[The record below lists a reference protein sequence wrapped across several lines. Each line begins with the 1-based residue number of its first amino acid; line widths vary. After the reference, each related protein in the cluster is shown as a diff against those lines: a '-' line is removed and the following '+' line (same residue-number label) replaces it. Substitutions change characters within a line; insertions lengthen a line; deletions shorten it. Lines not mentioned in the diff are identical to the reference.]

1 MPASSQTDSKYVQA
15 SPPVRAEVRNRSR
28 GAGKPGGGNG
38 KPAPENP
45 VMAALATLTATA
57 KDAAKSP
64 MNTFV
69 ASCVNTVAGSAVAV
83 QRQSQH
89 HPRFARLLK
98 LLAGKRNVLVTTHQ
112 HPDPDALASAHAMV
126 ILLSGRLKDAN
137 VAMAIKGQIGGGLN
151 DAFTK
156 HAAFKIAP
164 WDEAGIVSGKYDAI
178 ILLDCQ
184 PMFAYSP
191 LPPSVTPLAVIDHHR
206 TRGRNPRCAFC
217 DIRTDVGA
225 TASIVF
231 SYFQELQAGIT
242 PELGAALLY
251 AIETD
256 LAGAAGTPGELD
268 NIALSSLTL
277 LADMRKL
284 YQMRYVDLPQAYYI
298 AYAAGLANA
307 MYYDNAIISHI
318 DAIDS
323 LEKPAVLADFL
334 LRFDLV
340 QWSMVTGVHGSRLVI
355 SLRTSSTK
363 FSAAE
368 MIRRLIRNLGE
379 GGGHRTKAGGVI
391 TLQNSTPAEIERVRT
406 ILRRRYL
413 RTLGIKVSRG
423 QRLVPAVATP
433 VAKIRTLTPRGS

>member
-1 MPASSQTDSKYVQA
+1 VQPNPA
-15 SPPVRAEVRNRSR
+15 VRRDLRNRTR
-28 GAGKPGGGNG
+28 AAGRSAGGNG
-38 KPAPENP
+38 KGTPPPPSPHPAVE
-45 VMAALATLTATA
+45 AAIAALTATA
-57 KDAAKSP
+57 SGDPAAKSP

-69 ASCVNTVAGSAVAV
+69 ASCVNTVAGSAVAI
-83 QRQSQH
+83 QRRSQH

-98 LLAGKRNVLVTTHQ
+98 LLAGKRNILVTSHQ

-126 ILLSGRLKDAN
+126 FLLSGRLKDAS
-137 VAMAIKGQIGGGLN
+137 VVMSIKGQIGGGLN

-156 HAAFKIAP
+156 HASLKIAP
-164 WDEAGIVSGKYDAI
+164 WDEAAVLSGRFDAI
-178 ILLDCQ
+178 ILLDTQ

-191 LPPSVTPLAVIDHHR
+191 LPPNVTPVAVIDHHR
-206 TRGRNPRCAFC
+206 TRGRNPKCPFC

-231 SYFQELQAGIT
+231 SYFQELQVNIP
-242 PELGAALLY
+242 PELAAAMLY

-268 NIALSSLTL
+268 NIALSNLTL

-298 AYAAGLANA
+298 AYAQGLANA
-307 MYYDNAIISHI
+307 MYYDNAIISHLEM
-318 DAIDS
+318 IDS

-363 FSAAE
+363 LSAAE
-368 MIRRLIRNLGE
+368 MIRRLTRNLGE

-391 TLQNSTPAEIERVRT
+391 KLQNSTPAEIERIRT

-413 RTLGIKVSRG
+413 RALGIKASRG
-423 QRLVPAVATP
+423 QRLVPATVVP
-433 VAKIRTLTPRGS
+433 GAKTRILTPRAT